1 MLIKH
6 SRISFKFN
14 IHFIY
19 ISYTFHIHFIYI
31 SYTFRIHFIYISYTF
46 RIHFIY
52 ISYTFHIHFV
62 YISYTF
68 RIHFVYIS
76 YTFRIHFVY
85 ISYTFRIHF
94 VYISYTFRIHFVY
107 ISYTFHIHFVYISYT
122 FRIHFVSCYLT
133 YLPSSVYWIFR
144 VALYAF
150 FHAAVVF
157 SLVSPLKR
165 VYERSLDI
173 TRIRANET
181 HIIITGY
188 RILTSYTFFHYFCS
202 QQILSEILS
211 STFIMIIK
219 NDSLDITRIRANET
233 HIIITGYRIL
243 TSYTLFCIIFSS
255 QQILSEILSST
266 FIMIIKNDNMVT
278 LTIN

>member
-122 FRIHFVSCYLT
+122 FRIHFVY
-133 YLPSSVYWIFR
+133 I
-144 VALYAF
+144 
-150 FHAAVVF
+150 
-157 SLVSPLKR
+157 
-165 VYERSLDI
+165 
-173 TRIRANET
+173 
-181 HIIITGY
+181 
-188 RILTSYTFFHYFCS
+188 SYTFRIHFIFHLRIRLSYPHLCIHFIYIY
-202 QQILSEILS
+202 ILVSSLILLFNLF
-211 STFIMIIK
+211 TFLSI
-219 NDSLDITRIRANET
+219 LDISSCVVRLFPRSCCVFTGLASTEKSLRAKLGHYTN
-233 HIIITGYRIL
+233 TGKRNTYHYHWIPYINLVHTFLR
-243 TSYTLFCIIFSS
+243 IIFSS

-266 FIMIIKNDNMVT
+266 FIMIY
-278 LTIN
+278 